1 MSGPLKDHP
10 RGPREDIAGALSPL
24 ADRVVADTRGEGMGT
39 DLAALLERAGAVVLR
54 VPVMRILPPLDGEAL
69 EAAAAALHT
78 FDWVILAS
86 ANGARSLTDACGR
99 LGVGLGVEVRPRIC
113 AVGPATRDVLVE
125 QGWPV
130 DLIPEHFLAEGVL
143 ASLDEQGGVRG
154 RRVLLPRPADAPD
167 LLPTGLRARGAH
179 VVEVE
184 GYRNAPHREGLES
197 LKRAVRGDQVDIII
211 LTAASS
217 ARRVAEV
224 LGGDVGRAR
233 VVAIGPA
240 TAKAA
245 EGAGLPVAGVAD
257 PHTIQG
263 LVMACAGVLEQGR
276 PL

>member
-1 MSGPLKDHP
+1 MAGPLKDEP
-10 RGPREDIAGALSPL
+10 RGPREDIAGALLPL
-24 ADRVVADTRGEGMGT
+24 AGRVVADTRGEGMGT
-39 DLAALLERAGAVVLR
+39 DLAVLLERAGAVVLR

-69 EAAAAALHT
+69 QAAAAALDT
-78 FDWVILAS
+78 FDWVILSS
-86 ANGARSLTDACGR
+86 ANGARSLREACVR
-99 LGVGLGVEVRPRIC
+99 LGVGLGDEVRPRIC
-113 AVGPATRDVLVE
+113 AVGPATRDALVE

-130 DLIPEHFLAEGVL
+130 DLIPEQFLAEGIL
-143 ASLDEQGGVRG
+143 ASLDREGGVRG
-154 RRVLLPRPADAPD
+154 RRVLLPRPAEAPD
-167 LLPTGLRARGAH
+167 LLPAGLRARGAQ

-184 GYRNAPHREGLES
+184 GYRNAPHREGMES
-197 LKRAVRGDQVDIII
+197 LKRAVRGDQVDVIT

-233 VVAIGPA
+233 VVAIGPS

-263 LVMACAGVLEQGR
+263 LVMACAGVLD
-276 PL
+276 